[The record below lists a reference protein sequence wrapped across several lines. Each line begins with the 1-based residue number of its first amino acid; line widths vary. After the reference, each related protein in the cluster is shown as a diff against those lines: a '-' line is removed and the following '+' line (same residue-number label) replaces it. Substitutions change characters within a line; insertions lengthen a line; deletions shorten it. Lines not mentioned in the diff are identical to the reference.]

1 MSNNASFNSTQ
12 QASAAAHSRR
22 ALIVGDADSLS
33 LQQKLTAN
41 SYVTRRATVTD
52 AAWSINDFVP
62 DVIIMIVG
70 THVDGEVEHETVALA
85 RKLRA
90 EASTYS
96 LPLVFAW
103 SEDERSLR
111 TAAQYIG
118 ADDYFSL
125 STPTSEMLARLD
137 SLFWRV
143 EAGRRTVPVGSDR
156 RLEIDNFMFML
167 DAVREDA
174 RTGLSGTLAL
184 IYAVSVRGKAEALDK
199 AVRDV
204 TLAKTHGFLKLNLR
218 RVDAVAYYGPTALLV
233 YLPRMDSRS
242 ATAALTR
249 LHREFLQEHRDRDIV
264 IGLASFPAN
273 GSDVEGL
280 VEKAEAAVNHARL
293 SSTAKHVVAFEV
305 TLKSAPTHPA
315 AATRQQPTQI
325 ESQVPVVSPTPASS
339 LGVEQVAEPV
349 KESVPQSVRES
360 VAQPVEE
367 SVPEPIRER
376 VPETVNESVLE
387 LINENAPEPIREI
400 TPEPVK
406 ENVPDTVKESAPEIA
421 EALPAKRSE
430 VRLNP
435 AAMMSAAELARS
447 ADEAAA
453 RELERR
459 ASGAVM
465 PRRLLLTI
473 SDAARMT
480 QLNSLI
486 RAAGY
491 EARAAFDGQ
500 QALHLLRIE
509 RPDLLLLAY
518 ELQGIDGVET
528 IRRLKKQNGGRLG
541 LPVVMILSSD
551 NEQARSEALELG
563 AHSVHIIPYD
573 PVELLSSIRQ
583 AGSAE

>member
-1 MSNNASFNSTQ
+1 LSNNAPFNSTQ
-12 QASAAAHSRR
+12 QASSAAHNRR

-41 SYVTRRATVTD
+41 SYVTRRATATD

-62 DVIIMIVG
+62 DVIIMIV
-70 THVDGEVEHETVALA
+70 THHANGEAEHETVALA

-96 LPLVFAW
+96 LPLVFTW

-143 EAGRRTVPVGSDR
+143 EAGRRSVPVGSDR

-174 RTGLSGTLAL
+174 RAGLSGTLAL
-184 IYAVSVRGKAEALDK
+184 IYAASVRGKAEALDK

-242 ATAALTR
+242 ATATLTR
-249 LHREFLQEHRDRDIV
+249 LHREFLQEHKDRDIV

-280 VEKAEAAVNHARL
+280 VEKAEAAVNNARL
-293 SSTAKHVVAFEV
+293 ASTAKHVVAFEV

-315 AATRQQPTQI
+315 AAMREQPKQI
-325 ESQVPVVSPTPASS
+325 EPVPVVSPTPASS
-339 LGVEQVAEPV
+339 LGVE
-349 KESVPQSVRES
+349 K
-360 VAQPVEE
+360 VEE
-367 SVPEPIRER
+367 SVKESLPEPARESA
-376 VPETVNESVLE
+376 PETVVES
-387 LINENAPEPIREI
+387 APEPVIESI
-400 TPEPVK
+400 PESDKEPVPDTVIESASEPVK
-406 ENVPDTVKESAPEIA
+406 ENIPEPVIEIASEPVKEIAPEPVETPSA
-421 EALPAKRSE
+421 RRSE
-430 VRLNP
+430 VRSNP
-435 AAMMSAAELARS
+435 VAAMSAQEMARA

-509 RPDLLLLAY
+509 RPDLLLLDY
-518 ELQGIDGVET
+518 ELQGIDGLET
-528 IRRLKKQNGGRLG
+528 IRRLKKQGGGRLG
-541 LPVVMILSSD
+541 LPVVMILSGD

-563 AHSVHIIPYD
+563 AHSVHTIPYD
-573 PVELLSSIRQ
+573 PAELLSSIRQ